1 MIWTPWQRR
10 GLVVLL
16 TGVACVLAVR
26 IYENPAIVPDP
37 QSPNPATTNLADRL
51 DPNTATASE
60 LSAIPN
66 IGLARA
72 GAIVDY
78 RSRYPGKIVFTK
90 PGDLMRIKGIGPSIE
105 ESMEPYLIFPSPA
118 H

>member
-1 MIWTPWQRR
+1 MIWTPWQCR
-10 GLVVLL
+10 GLVVVL

-26 IYENPAIVPDP
+26 IYQNPAIIPDSQP
-37 QSPNPATTNLADRL
+37 ANPATTNLADRL

-66 IGLARA
+66 IGPARA
-72 GAIVDY
+72 EAIVEY
-78 RSRYPGKIVFTK
+78 RNRYPGKIVFTR
-90 PGDLMRIKGIGPSIE
+90 PEDLMRIKGIGPAIE
-105 ESMEPYLIFPSPA
+105 ESMEPYLIFPSST